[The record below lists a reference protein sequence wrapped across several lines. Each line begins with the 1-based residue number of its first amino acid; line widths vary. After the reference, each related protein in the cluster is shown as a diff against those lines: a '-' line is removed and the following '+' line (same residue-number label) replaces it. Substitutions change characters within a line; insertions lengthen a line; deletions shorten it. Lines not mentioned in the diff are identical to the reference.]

1 MLNFIIIITFVTHI
15 NVYNCEFMDFSNRL
29 RKVLDYYQLSAST
42 FAEKINVQR
51 SSISHLLSGRNKP
64 SLDFVMKVLETFDGV
79 ELYWLINGEGNFPK
93 EEKKLE
99 YASTLFSE
107 IDDIQDEHILEKKTN
122 STEYAKEI
130 NPSLTNSDV
139 EKIVVFYKNG
149 TFKQYNEV

>member
-1 MLNFIIIITFVTHI
+1 MN
-15 NVYNCEFMDFSNRL
+15 FSNRL

-64 SLDFVMKVLETFDGV
+64 SLDFVMKVLETFDEV

-107 IDDIQDEHILEKKTN
+107 IDNIQDEHILEKKIN